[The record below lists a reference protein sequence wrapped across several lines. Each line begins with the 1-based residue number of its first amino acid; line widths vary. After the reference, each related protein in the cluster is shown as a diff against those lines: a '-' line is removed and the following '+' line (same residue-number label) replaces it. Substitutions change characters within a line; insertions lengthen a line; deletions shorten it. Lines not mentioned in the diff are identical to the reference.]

1 MSVTQYLDLAYAVA
15 VDDRVRRGVSLLDA
29 LESTQEWAARSDI
42 GLTEPVKVVPAG
54 GNTYQSSDS
63 ERPRVDP
70 GGPGAPV
77 SRREMQEAEAVSAF
91 MAQLGSG
98 KGLG

>member
-29 LESTQEWAARSDI
+29 LESTQEWAARSDL
-42 GLTEPVKVVPAG
+42 GFLEVKVAPAG
-54 GNTYQSSDS
+54 GNTYQSSEP

-91 MAQLGSG
+91 MTQLGGG
-98 KGLG
+98 KGVG